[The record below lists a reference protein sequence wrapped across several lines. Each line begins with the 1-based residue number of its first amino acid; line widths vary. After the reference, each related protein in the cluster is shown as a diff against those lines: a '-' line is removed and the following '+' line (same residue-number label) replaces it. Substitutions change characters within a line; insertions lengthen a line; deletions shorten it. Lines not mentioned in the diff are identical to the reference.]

1 MKKKSS
7 VRELQG
13 LLRSYSFLN
22 TLKTSLKIFYQEK
35 LLQEKLVIN
44 FCILPFRRFNSKT
57 SKMSICVWKYLRKT
71 ITSTTENNFHQVHRR
86 LEEKLFKLQFVD
98 KKELRC
104 FKTSGAWTFDPST
117 FFLSNTGLRKFSENR
132 HFEKKPSL
140 SSHHRRQPLK
150 STVRKFVQHFDT
162 YKNFPSSC
170 IELCVLLPR
179 RLQQLNLKTH
189 FIVMISSKSPEEVR
203 RKIAS
208 EKNLK
213 TTKKN
218 SKTSFGRHLDVFIIF
233 FLPTLRR
240 ISN

>member
-1 MKKKSS
+1 MEKKRRKSS

-35 LLQEKLVIN
+35 LLQEKLVID
-44 FCILPFRRFNSKT
+44 FCILPSRRFNSKT

-104 FKTSGAWTFDPST
+104 FETSGAWTFDPST

-132 HFEKKPSL
+132 HFEKKRKTSL

-150 STVRKFVQHFDT
+150 STLRKFVQHFDT
-162 YKNFPSSC
+162 
-170 IELCVLLPR
+170 
-179 RLQQLNLKTH
+179 
-189 FIVMISSKSPEEVR
+189 
-203 RKIAS
+203 
-208 EKNLK
+208 
-213 TTKKN
+213 
-218 SKTSFGRHLDVFIIF
+218 
-233 FLPTLRR
+233 
-240 ISN
+240 